1 MELELR
7 VRLSEKPVPPGCGQ
21 KGQVAQLPAAA
32 SLYFPGRRGL
42 ISHRP

>member
-21 KGQVAQLPAAA
+21 RERRLSFMLWPVST
-32 SLYFPGRRGL
+32 SLVRGA
-42 ISHRP
+42 